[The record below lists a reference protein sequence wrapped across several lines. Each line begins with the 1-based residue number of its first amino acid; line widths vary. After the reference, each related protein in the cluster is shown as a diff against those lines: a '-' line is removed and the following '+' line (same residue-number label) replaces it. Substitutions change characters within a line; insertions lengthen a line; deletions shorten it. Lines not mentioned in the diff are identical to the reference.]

1 MMFPFKKEEALK
13 KVIDIK
19 CYKQKAALAQGM
31 KFLNDQT
38 LQFTWL
44 SSNKQ
49 VNLCQKVPTS
59 VYFAPIQLVNI
70 DYKPAY
76 NLHNCYI

>member
-13 KVIDIK
+13 KVVDIK
-19 CYKQKAALAQGM
+19 CYKQKAFAALAQGM

-44 SSNKQ
+44 SSNKH

-59 VYFAPIQLVNI
+59 VYIV
-70 DYKPAY
+70 
-76 NLHNCYI
+76 CT

>member
-44 SSNKQ
+44 SSNKH

-59 VYFAPIQLVNI
+59 VYKV
-70 DYKPAY
+70 
-76 NLHNCYI
+76 CT